1 MQGDQPHDMLIVSS
15 GGTHPGSWNHNVDR
29 LARTAIDTGFS
40 HDFLIQALL
49 MAIEFSCPTC
59 EHPVRTPDSQ
69 GGKQGRCPGCRN
81 VFTIPEASTTSAAAP
96 EKTIR
101 FECQQCSKKLKVPA
115 SRADK
120 KITCPQ
126 CGATVTNQEIKSSGS
141 LSGILTTEGKIE
153 FPCGECGHIVQTPSN
168 QAGKKGRC
176 PECHQIMQIPIPRN
190 PPRTASRFANPP
202 PLVETPAYQDF
213 NDPVADL
220 GGGPLD
226 QLDDWQEATGNRPV
240 VSSLRPTG
248 GGGGRYRVRGPRK
261 GLPWY
266 ANSGQSGAF
275 WETVTT
281 VLFSPRDAFSR
292 MYREGGTGHAM
303 NYAFT
308 GQMVGAGITLGFLLV
323 FGIIAL
329 VSGIMYAPESRP
341 VSVGGSIVFGLIVAV
356 VVSISYVLLTAIH
369 CLMQCFVTAAFQH
382 VGLTVV
388 RGAYEPFETT
398 ARVVSYVMGSL
409 GPLMM
414 LTPFIA
420 IPLQAVLMPI
430 YVTIGCYAAHETS
443 KGQAIVST
451 LIAFVIWY
459 GMFFGTIVLTW
470 ATIWVALTG
479 LLPSA

>member
-1 MQGDQPHDMLIVSS
+1 MVSS
-15 GGTHPGSWNHNVDR
+15 GGAHPGSWNHNVDR
-29 LARTAIDTGFS
+29 LAITAIDTGFS

-69 GGKQGRCPGCRN
+69 GGKQGRCPSCRN
-81 VFTIPEASTTSAAAP
+81 VFTIPEDSTTTAPAP

-101 FECQQCSKKLKVPA
+101 FECQQCNKKLKVPA

-120 KITCPQ
+120 NITCPQ

-141 LSGILTTEGKIE
+141 LSGILTAEDKIE
-153 FPCGECGHIVQTPSN
+153 FPCGECGNVVQTPSS

-176 PECHQIMQIPIPRN
+176 PECHEVMQIPVPRN

-202 PLVETPAYQDF
+202 PPVETPAYQDF
-213 NDPVADL
+213 HDPVADL

-226 QLDDWQEATGNRPV
+226 QLDDWQAATDNRPV

-303 NYAFT
+303 SFAFT
-308 GQMVGAGITLGFLLV
+308 GQMVGAGIALGFLLV

-356 VVSISYVLLTAIH
+356 VVSISYILLTAIH
-369 CLMQCFVTAAFQH
+369 CLMQCFVTSAFQH

-388 RGAYEPFETT
+388 RGAYETFETT

-414 LTPFIA
+414 LTPVIA
-420 IPLQAVLMPI
+420 IPLQVVLMPI
-430 YVTIGCYAAHETS
+430 YITIGCYAAHETS
-443 KGQAIVST
+443 KGQAIAST
-451 LIAFVIWY
+451 LLAFVIWY

-470 ATIWVALTG
+470 ATIWAALTG
-479 LLPSA
+479 LLPSG

>member
-1 MQGDQPHDMLIVSS
+1 MVSS
-15 GGTHPGSWNHNVDR
+15 GGAHPGSWNHNVDR
-29 LARTAIDTGFS
+29 LAITAIDTGFS

-69 GGKQGRCPGCRN
+69 GGKQGRCPSCRN
-81 VFTIPEASTTSAAAP
+81 VFTIPEASTTATPAP

-120 KITCPQ
+120 NITCPQ

-141 LSGILTTEGKIE
+141 LSGILTAEDKIE
-153 FPCGECGHIVQTPSN
+153 FPCGECGNVVQTPSS

-176 PECHQIMQIPIPRN
+176 PECHEVMQIPVPRN

-202 PLVETPAYQDF
+202 PPVETPAYQGF
-213 NDPVADL
+213 HDPVADL

-226 QLDDWQEATGNRPV
+226 QLDDWQAATDNRPV

-303 NYAFT
+303 SFAFT
-308 GQMVGAGITLGFLLV
+308 GQMVGAGIALGFLLV

-356 VVSISYVLLTAIH
+356 VVSISYILLTAIH
-369 CLMQCFVTAAFQH
+369 CLMQCFVTSAFQH

-388 RGAYEPFETT
+388 RGAYETFETT

-420 IPLQAVLMPI
+420 IPLQVVLMPI
-430 YVTIGCYAAHETS
+430 YITIGCYAAHETS
-443 KGQAIVST
+443 KGQAIAST
-451 LIAFVIWY
+451 LLAFVIWY

-470 ATIWVALTG
+470 ATIWAALTG
-479 LLPSA
+479 LLPSG

>member
-1 MQGDQPHDMLIVSS
+1 MQGDQPHDMLMVSS
-15 GGTHPGSWNHNVDR
+15 GGAHPGSWNHNVDR
-29 LARTAIDTGFS
+29 LAITAIDTGFS

-69 GGKQGRCPGCRN
+69 GGKQGRCPSCRN
-81 VFTIPEASTTSAAAP
+81 VFTIPEDSTTTAPAP

-120 KITCPQ
+120 NITCPQ

-141 LSGILTTEGKIE
+141 LSGILTADGKIE
-153 FPCGECGHIVQTPSN
+153 FPCGECGNVVQTPSS

-176 PECHQIMQIPIPRN
+176 PECHEIMQIPVPRN

-202 PLVETPAYQDF
+202 PPVETPAYQGF

-226 QLDDWQEATGNRPV
+226 QLDDWQAATDNRPV

-303 NYAFT
+303 SFAFT
-308 GQMVGAGITLGFLLV
+308 GQMVGAGIALGFLLA

-356 VVSISYVLLTAIH
+356 VVSISYILLTAIH
-369 CLMQCFVTAAFQH
+369 CLMQCFVTSAFQH

-388 RGAYEPFETT
+388 RGAYETFETT

-420 IPLQAVLMPI
+420 IPLQVVLMPI
-430 YVTIGCYAAHETS
+430 YITIGCYAAHETS
-443 KGQAIVST
+443 KGQAIAST
-451 LIAFVIWY
+451 LLAFVIWY

-470 ATIWVALTG
+470 ATIWAALTG
-479 LLPSA
+479 LLPSG

>member
-1 MQGDQPHDMLIVSS
+1 MQGDQPHDMLMVSS
-15 GGTHPGSWNHNVDR
+15 GGAHPGSWNHNVDR
-29 LARTAIDTGFS
+29 LAITAIDTGFS

-69 GGKQGRCPGCRN
+69 GGKQGRCPSCRN
-81 VFTIPEASTTSAAAP
+81 VFTIPEDSTTTAPAP

-101 FECQQCSKKLKVPA
+101 FECQQCNKKLKVPA

-120 KITCPQ
+120 NITCPQ

-141 LSGILTTEGKIE
+141 LSGILTAEDKIE
-153 FPCGECGHIVQTPSN
+153 FPCGECGNVVQTPSS

-176 PECHQIMQIPIPRN
+176 PECHEVMQIPVPRN

-202 PLVETPAYQDF
+202 PPVETPAYQGF
-213 NDPVADL
+213 HDPVADL

-226 QLDDWQEATGNRPV
+226 QLDDWQAATDNRPV

-303 NYAFT
+303 SFAFT
-308 GQMVGAGITLGFLLV
+308 GQMVGAGIALGFLLV

-356 VVSISYVLLTAIH
+356 VVSISYILLTAIH

-388 RGAYEPFETT
+388 RGAYETFETT

-414 LTPFIA
+414 LTPVIA
-420 IPLQAVLMPI
+420 IPLQVVLMPI
-430 YVTIGCYAAHETS
+430 YITIGCYAAHETS
-443 KGQAIVST
+443 KGQAIAST
-451 LIAFVIWY
+451 LLAFVIWY

-470 ATIWVALTG
+470 ATIWAALTG
-479 LLPSA
+479 LLPSG

>member
-1 MQGDQPHDMLIVSS
+1 ME
-15 GGTHPGSWNHNVDR
+15 R
-29 LARTAIDTGFS
+29 LAITSVGTSFS
-40 HDFLIQALL
+40 QDFLTQALP
-49 MAIEFSCPTC
+49 MAIEFSCPSC
-59 EHPVRTPDSQ
+59 EHPVRTPDAQ
-69 GGKQGRCPGCRN
+69 GGKQGRCPSCSN
-81 VFTIPEASTTSAAAP
+81 VFRIPETSTTTAPTP

-101 FECQQCSKKLKVPA
+101 FECQQSSKKLKVPA

-141 LSGILTTEGKIE
+141 LSGILTPEGRIE
-153 FPCGECGHIVQTPSN
+153 FPCGECGHVVQTPAN

-176 PECHQIMQIPIPRN
+176 PECQQIMQIPIPQN
-190 PPRTASRFANPP
+190 PLRPTSRFANPP
-202 PLVETPAYQDF
+202 PPVAAPAYQDF
-213 NDPVADL
+213 SDPVADL

-226 QLDDWQEATGNRPV
+226 QLDDWQAATSNRPV

-248 GGGGRYRVRGPRK
+248 GGGGRYRVRGPRR

-275 WETVTT
+275 WDTVTS

-303 NYAFT
+303 SFAFT
-308 GQMVGAGITLGFLLV
+308 GQMVGAGIALGLLLV

-341 VSVGGSIVFGLIVAV
+341 VSIGGSIVFGLITAV
-356 VVSISYVLLTAIH
+356 VVSIGYILLTAIH
-369 CLMQCFVTAAFQH
+369 CVMQCFVTAAFQH

-388 RGAYEPFETT
+388 RGAYETFETT
-398 ARVVSYVMGSL
+398 ARVVSYVVGSL

-420 IPLQAVLMPI
+420 IPLQVVLMPI

-443 KGQAIVST
+443 KVQAIFST

-459 GMFFGTIVLTW
+459 GMFFGTIILTW
-470 ATIWVALTG
+470 ATIWAALTG
-479 LLPSA
+479 LFPSS